1 MDAFSQFGYRISIG
15 KVKDSM
21 MITPQYTIRVNDYL
35 KQQGFTTIDKEQLDD
50 FFLNE
55 RHRYFIASTNQEEN
69 NKNQDCLLYASQ
81 ESVGKGT
88 QQLLFFLW
96 FNKDNLLPSLQNKDK
111 DLFFILENDNIILT
125 TKNEKIEKIKKEIIV
140 PNLLNQIQ
148 THVKDRGAYYRLQE
162 GKYDVHVVAFT
173 IETIPWK
180 YVYITPKNNLYLGS
194 SDLKIKTALIY
205 LFLLFTGLLLALL
218 ISKKVYRPVND
229 MLYSFK
235 EYTLDKLGT
244 EEKPQD
250 EFAYI

>member
-1 MDAFSQFGYRISIG
+1 MLLIDRVIEYRNKGNDRCILKIEKLKKNYYNILKIHIQLSNHLDVFSQFGYRISIG
-15 KVKDSM
+15 KVRSM
-21 MITPQYTIRVNDYL
+21 MIPQYTIRVNDYL
-35 KQQGFTTIDKEQLDD
+35 KQQDLRLLIKQLDD

-55 RHRYFIASTNQEEN
+55 RHRYLSLLNQEEN

-162 GKYDVHVVAFT
+162 GKYDVHVVAST

-205 LFLLFTGLLLALL
+205 LFLLFTGLLLC
-218 ISKKVYRPVND
+218 
-229 MLYSFK
+229 
-235 EYTLDKLGT
+235 
-244 EEKPQD
+244 
-250 EFAYI
+250 